1 MISFWNSSA
10 LSCAAISRERTP
22 AHPNSRLSR
31 FAASDRRD
39 SEKPRQPPHKCKPLT
54 RTVGLREVSR
64 SAIVLPRVSLAPLF
78 GSRGSDLS
86 KMRICLDTHQRH
98 ARTRRQPADGNPD
111 AVSSGRWFPIVID
124 LRATRELGTSRTRL
138 RVIRALSTINRE
150 ISILRIFSDA
160 SSSLYAIFR
169 R

>member
-86 KMRICLDTHQRH
+86 KMRIFLDTHQRH
-98 ARTRRQPADGNPD
+98 ARTRRQPADGNHGRRFVR
-111 AVSSGRWFPIVID
+111 ALVSNCHGSSRNARARHITHA
-124 LRATRELGTSRTRL
+124 ATRNP
-138 RVIRALSTINRE
+138 RVEYDKPRNLHFE
-150 ISILRIFSDA
+150 DF
-160 SSSLYAIFR
+160 FR
-169 R
+169 RVVVALCHLP